1 MEHLISLF
9 VRSIFVDNMI
19 FAFYNHFHQLND
31 SCDYS
36 NEKNKAQEAEVN
48 AFNDCVGSQ
57 HLGLQ

>member
-1 MEHLISLF
+1 MRIK
-9 VRSIFVDNMI
+9 SIKYSNFRN
-19 FAFYNHFHQLND
+19 YEKEGNHFHQLND